1 MAAFERDFKGIWI
14 PREIWLEER
23 LSVLEKVIL
32 LEVDSLDNGE
42 GCWAGNDYLAE
53 FCQCS
58 ERKVSEAVTKLIKL
72 GYLKAKSFDGRRRF
86 LGSCV
91 AEKVRQ
97 HSRNCEAQS
106 QKVRAININNNINN
120 NSITLTSNT
129 YRGKPRS
136 VEANETFTKP
146 TLEELQSVIRDKGY
160 KVDAEEFMA
169 FYDSNGWKVGKNPM
183 KSWKSALVTWH
194 KRKCADTAPAA
205 QAPKYDR
212 F

>member
-23 LSVLEKVIL
+23 LSMLEKVIL
-32 LEVDSLDNGE
+32 MEIDSLDNGE
-42 GCWAGNDYLAE
+42 GCWAGNDYLSE

-58 ERKVSEAVTKLIKL
+58 ERKVSEAVSKLVDM
-72 GYLKAKSFDGRRRF
+72 GYLAVVRFDGRRRF

-91 AEKVRQ
+91 AKKVRQ
-97 HSRNCEAQS
+97 TSRNCEAQS
-106 QKVRAININNNINN
+106 QKLRAININNNINN

-136 VEANETFTKP
+136 VEANEPFTKP
-146 TLEELQSVIRDKGY
+146 TLEDVQQVIRDKGY
-160 KVDAEEFMA
+160 KVDAEAFLA

-183 KSWKSALVTWH
+183 KSWRSALVTWH
-194 KRKCADTAPAA
+194 KRHQADSKPSAP
-205 QAPKYDR
+205 APKYER

>member
-1 MAAFERDFKGIWI
+1 MATLERDFKGVWI

-23 LSVLEKVIL
+23 LSALEKVIL

-58 ERKVSEAVTKLIKL
+58 ERKVSDTVSKLTRM
-72 GYLKAKSFDGRRRF
+72 GYLKVISFDGRRRF
-86 LGSCV
+86 LSSCV
-91 AEKVRQ
+91 AEKVRET
-97 HSRNCEAQS
+97 SRKCEAQS

-129 YRGKPRS
+129 YRGKTRGI
-136 VEANETFTKP
+136 EENETFTKP
-146 TLEELQSVIRDKGY
+146 TLDELQRVITDKGY
-160 KVDAEEFMA
+160 DVDAEEFLA

-194 KRKCADTAPAA
+194 KRRRADAAPADPT
-205 QAPKYDR
+205 PKYER